1 MERERIRDIL
11 LANGFKTREQEDG
24 SIDLNPYV
32 YTAIE
37 ALLAEYRET
46 VKRDLFKDDLV
57 DGLFEIFEPQLT
69 ALQEVED
76 YLLPGNVLAAILGE
90 GSLKVI
96 VGELLA
102 VTFTADPAN
111 CQNNVGPAMTIVD
124 VSDVYG
130 QMRNVHPYNLHP
142 KISAHQLCVEKLLG
156 CGMRLVN
163 LTDTLGPRA
172 VLDIDHPDG
181 LLLTLTVE
189 MHKEF

>member
-37 ALLAEYRET
+37 AVLAEYHET
-46 VKRDLFKDDLV
+46 IKRNLSKDDLV
-57 DGLFEIFEPQLT
+57 DGLFEKFEPQLT

-76 YLLPGNVLAAILGE
+76 YLLPGNTLTATLGE

-102 VTFTADPAN
+102 VTFTVDPAN
-111 CQNNVGPAMTIVD
+111 CQNSVNPAMTITN

-130 QMRNVHPYNLHP
+130 QMRNAHPYNLYP
-142 KISAHQLCVEKLLG
+142 KISAHQLCVEKLL
-156 CGMRLVN
+156 CCDMRLVN
-163 LTDTLGPRA
+163 LTDTMGPRA